1 MFCSFLHIRCF
12 VCSTQFQ
19 YKCNLR
25 RATCNNYVIVL
36 TFWKNIHVTFILIST
51 KTRIFKS
58 QSKFATYWNACC
70 RILSND
76 SITWIKVFEKRSE
89 NLKSVLTTK
98 TNFFSSIILYLIEK
112 LWTIVYFHC
121 STRGM
126 WKGERFYILIQSY
139 QLLSLSNGTLVAEWK
154 LTLNNT

>member
-36 TFWKNIHVTFILIST
+36 TFGKKYSCYVYLIVNETEILN
-51 KTRIFKS
+51 RR
-58 QSKFATYWNACC
+58 TYWNVWC
-70 RILSND
+70 RIVSNN
-76 SITWIKVFEKRSE
+76 SITWIKVFQKRSE
-89 NLKSVLTTK
+89 DLKSVLTTK

-112 LWTIVYFHC
+112 LCTIDCFHC

-126 WKGERFYILIQSY
+126 RKGERFYILIQSY
-139 QLLSLSNGTLVAEWK
+139 QLLSLSNGTLVAEWM
-154 LTLNNT
+154 LTLNKT